1 MIETIKNAWKIPD
14 LRRKLRFVIFAL
26 VIFRFGYAIY
36 VPYVDTQA
44 LADVFRSYSDT
55 LLGYFNT
62 LSGGGFSQA
71 SIFALSVY
79 PYINASIIMQLLQ
92 IAIPALERMVKDGGE
107 EGRKKMASITRD
119 VTIALSLLMG
129 WTYYTLLRTSH
140 VLTRTDLWS
149 AIVIILTFTAGSSF
163 IMWLGEQINSKGV
176 GNGISLILFASIVSR
191 GPSAVMS
198 IVSGMRSGS
207 MNIISLVVILV
218 VAVAMIGFIVFIT
231 NAERRIPI
239 QYAKRMVG
247 RKMYGGQST
256 HLPMKV
262 NMSGVMPVIFASS
275 IVSFPGTLIQFMNP
289 AEGTFWS
296 NFGRAFSQGSLA
308 YIIVYALLIV
318 GFAYFY
324 ATIQF
329 NPIEVSNN
337 LKKNGGFIPGFRPGR
352 PTTDFIAKVLN
363 KITLMGA
370 LFLGIVAILPLIMSN
385 IRGLGGLAIG
395 GTSVLILVG
404 VALETVKQIEAQML
418 MRHYKGFLEEDAPC
432 RGGVWRH

>member
-14 LRRKLRFVIFAL
+14 LRRKLLFVVFAL

-36 VPYVDTQA
+36 VPYVDTEA
-44 LADVFRSYSDT
+44 LADV
-55 LLGYFNT
+55 FNT

-79 PYINASIIMQLLQ
+79 PYINSSIIMQLLQ
-92 IAIPALERMVKDGGE
+92 VAIPALERMVKDGGE
-107 EGRKKMASITRD
+107 EGRKKLASITRY

-129 WTYYTLLRTSH
+129 WTYYIMLRTSG

-198 IVSGMRSGS
+198 IINGLKSGS
-207 MNIISLVVILV
+207 MNVISVIVILV
-218 VAVAMIGFIVFIT
+218 VAVAMIAFIVFIT

-275 IVSFPGTLIQFMNP
+275 IVTFPGTIIQFLNP
-289 AEGTFWS
+289 EEGSFWS
-296 NFGRAFSQGSLA
+296 NFGKAFSQGSLA

-337 LKKNGGFIPGFRPGR
+337 LKRNGGFIPGFRPGK
-352 PTTDFIAKVLN
+352 PTTDFIAKVLG

-385 IRGLGGLAIG
+385 IKGLGGLAIG

-418 MRHYKGFLEEDAPC
+418 MRHYKGFLE
-432 RGGVWRH
+432 

>member
-1 MIETIKNAWKIPD
+1 MIETLKNAWRIPE
-14 LRRKLRFVIFAL
+14 LRKKLLFVVFAL

-36 VPYVDTQA
+36 VPYVDTES
-44 LADVFRSYSDT
+44 LAEIFQQYSNT

-79 PYINASIIMQLLQ
+79 PYINSSIIMQLLQ
-92 IAIPALERMVKDGGE
+92 VAIPALERMVKDGGE
-107 EGRKKMASITRD
+107 EGRKKLASITRY

-129 WTYYTLLRTSH
+129 WTYYIMLRSSGVLLRT
-140 VLTRTDLWS
+140 DAWS
-149 AIVIILTFTAGSSF
+149 AIVIIMTFTAGSAF

-176 GNGISLILFASIVSR
+176 GNGISIILFASIVSR
-191 GPSAVMS
+191 GPAAIMT
-198 IVSGMRSGS
+198 IINGMRSGS
-207 MNIISLVVILV
+207 MNVISLIIILV
-218 VAVAMIGFIVFIT
+218 VSVLMIGFIVFIT
-231 NAERRIPI
+231 NAERRLPI

-247 RKMYGGQST
+247 RKLYGGQST
-256 HLPMKV
+256 SLPMKV
-262 NMSGVMPVIFASS
+262 NMSGVMPIIFASS
-275 IVSFPGTLIQFMNP
+275 IVSFPGTLIQFLNP
-289 AEGTFWS
+289 KEGTFWY
-296 NFGRAFSQGSLA
+296 NFGQAFNQGSVA
-308 YIIVYALLIV
+308 YIVVYALLII

-337 LKKNGGFIPGFRPGR
+337 LKKNGGFIPGFRPGK

-370 LFLGIVAILPLIMSN
+370 LFLGIIAIFPLIMSN
-385 IRGLGGLAIG
+385 INGLGGLAIG

-418 MRHYKGFLEEDAPC
+418 MRHYKGFLE
-432 RGGVWRH
+432 

>member
-14 LRRKLRFVIFAL
+14 LRKKLLYVVFAL
-26 VIFRFGYAIY
+26 VVFRFGYAIY
-36 VPYVDTQA
+36 VPYVDTKQ
-44 LADVFRSYSDT
+44 LAEVFKQYSDT

-62 LSGGGFSQA
+62 LSGGGFSTA

-79 PYINASIIMQLLQ
+79 PYINSSIIMQLLQ

-107 EGRKKMASITRD
+107 EGRKKLASITRY
-119 VTIALSLLMG
+119 VTIALGLLMG
-129 WTYYTLLRTSH
+129 WTYYIMLRSSQ
-140 VLTRTDLWS
+140 VLTRTDAWS
-149 AIVIILTFTAGSSF
+149 AVVIILTFAAGSAF
-163 IMWLGEQINSKGV
+163 VMWLGEQINSKGV
-176 GNGISLILFASIVSR
+176 GNGISIILFASIVSR
-191 GPSAVMS
+191 GPSAVM
-198 IVSGMRSGS
+198 GMINGLISGS
-207 MNIISLVVILV
+207 MNVLSVIVVLV
-218 VAVAMIGFIVFIT
+218 VALAMIAFIVFIT

-239 QYAKRMVG
+239 QYAKRVVG

-275 IVSFPGTLIQFMNP
+275 IISFPGTLIQFLSP
-289 AEGTFWS
+289 AEGTFWY
-296 NFGRAFSQGSLA
+296 NFGKAFSQRGLL
-308 YIIVYALLIV
+308 YIVIYALLIV

-337 LKKNGGFIPGFRPGR
+337 LKKNGGFIPGFRPGK

-370 LFLGIVAILPLIMSN
+370 LFLGVVAIFPLIMSN
-385 IRGLGGLAIG
+385 INGLGGLAIG

-404 VALETVKQIEAQML
+404 VALETVKLIEAQML
-418 MRHYKGFLEEDAPC
+418 MRHYKGFLE
-432 RGGVWRH
+432 

>member
-1 MIETIKNAWKIPD
+1 MIETLKNAWRIPE
-14 LRRKLRFVIFAL
+14 LRKKLLFVVFAL

-36 VPYVDTQA
+36 VPYVDTES
-44 LADVFRSYSDT
+44 LAEIFQQYSNT

-79 PYINASIIMQLLQ
+79 PYINSSIIMQLLQ
-92 IAIPALERMVKDGGE
+92 VAIPALERMVKDGGE
-107 EGRKKMASITRD
+107 EGRKKLASITRY

-129 WTYYTLLRTSH
+129 WTYYIMLRSSGVLLRT
-140 VLTRTDLWS
+140 DAWS
-149 AIVIILTFTAGSSF
+149 AIVIIMTFTAGSAF

-176 GNGISLILFASIVSR
+176 GNGISIILFASIVSR
-191 GPSAVMS
+191 GPAAIMT
-198 IVSGMRSGS
+198 IINGMRSGS
-207 MNIISLVVILV
+207 MNVISLIIILV
-218 VAVAMIGFIVFIT
+218 VSVLMIGFIVFIT
-231 NAERRIPI
+231 NAERRLPI

-247 RKMYGGQST
+247 RKLYGGQST
-256 HLPMKV
+256 YLPMKV
-262 NMSGVMPVIFASS
+262 NMSGVMPIIFASS
-275 IVSFPGTLIQFMNP
+275 IVSFPGTLIQFLNP
-289 AEGTFWS
+289 KEGTFWY
-296 NFGRAFSQGSLA
+296 NFGQAFNQGSVA
-308 YIIVYALLIV
+308 YIVVYALLII

-337 LKKNGGFIPGFRPGR
+337 LKKNGGFIPGFRPGK

-370 LFLGIVAILPLIMSN
+370 LFLGIIAIFPLIMSN
-385 IRGLGGLAIG
+385 INGLGGLAIG

-418 MRHYKGFLEEDAPC
+418 MRHYNGFLE
-432 RGGVWRH
+432 

>member
-1 MIETIKNAWKIPD
+1 MIETLKNAWRIPE
-14 LRRKLRFVIFAL
+14 LRKKLLFVVFAL

-36 VPYVDTQA
+36 VPYVDTES
-44 LADVFRSYSDT
+44 LAEIFQQYSNT

-79 PYINASIIMQLLQ
+79 PYINSSIIMQLLQ
-92 IAIPALERMVKDGGE
+92 VAIPALERMVKDGGE
-107 EGRKKMASITRD
+107 EGRKKLASITRY

-129 WTYYTLLRTSH
+129 WTYYIMLRSSGVLLRT
-140 VLTRTDLWS
+140 DAWS
-149 AIVIILTFTAGSSF
+149 AIVIIMTFTAGSAF

-176 GNGISLILFASIVSR
+176 GNGISIILFASIVSR
-191 GPSAVMS
+191 GPAAIMT
-198 IVSGMRSGS
+198 IINGMRSGS
-207 MNIISLVVILV
+207 MNVISLIIILV
-218 VAVAMIGFIVFIT
+218 VSVLMIGFIVFIT
-231 NAERRIPI
+231 NAERRLPI

-247 RKMYGGQST
+247 RKLYGGQST
-256 HLPMKV
+256 YLPMKV
-262 NMSGVMPVIFASS
+262 NMSGVMPIIFASS
-275 IVSFPGTLIQFMNP
+275 IVSFPGTLIQFLNP
-289 AEGTFWS
+289 KEGTFWY
-296 NFGRAFSQGSLA
+296 NFGQAFNQGSVA
-308 YIIVYALLIV
+308 YIVVYALLII
-318 GFAYFY
+318 GFAYVY

-337 LKKNGGFIPGFRPGR
+337 LKKNGGFIPGFRPGK

-370 LFLGIVAILPLIMSN
+370 LFLGIIAIFPLIMSN
-385 IRGLGGLAIG
+385 INGLGGLAIG

-418 MRHYKGFLEEDAPC
+418 MRHYKGFLE
-432 RGGVWRH
+432 

>member
-1 MIETIKNAWKIPD
+1 MIETLKNAWRIPE
-14 LRRKLRFVIFAL
+14 LRKKLLFVVFAL

-36 VPYVDTQA
+36 VPYVDTKS
-44 LADVFRSYSDT
+44 LAEIFQQYSNT

-79 PYINASIIMQLLQ
+79 PYINSSIIMQLLQ
-92 IAIPALERMVKDGGE
+92 VAIPALERMVKDGGE
-107 EGRKKMASITRD
+107 EGRKKLASITRY

-129 WTYYTLLRTSH
+129 WTYYIMLRSSGVLLRT
-140 VLTRTDLWS
+140 DAWS
-149 AIVIILTFTAGSSF
+149 AIVIIMTFTAGSAF

-176 GNGISLILFASIVSR
+176 GNGISIILFASIVSR
-191 GPSAVMS
+191 GPAAIMT
-198 IVSGMRSGS
+198 IINGMRSGS
-207 MNIISLVVILV
+207 MNVISLIIILV
-218 VAVAMIGFIVFIT
+218 VSVLMIGFIVFIT
-231 NAERRIPI
+231 NAERRLPI

-247 RKMYGGQST
+247 RKLYGGQST
-256 HLPMKV
+256 YLPMKV
-262 NMSGVMPVIFASS
+262 NMSGVMPIIFASS
-275 IVSFPGTLIQFMNP
+275 IVSFPGTLIQFLNP
-289 AEGTFWS
+289 KEGTFWY
-296 NFGRAFSQGSLA
+296 NFGQAFNQGSVA
-308 YIIVYALLIV
+308 YIVVYALLII

-337 LKKNGGFIPGFRPGR
+337 LKKNGGFIPGFRPGK

-370 LFLGIVAILPLIMSN
+370 LFLGIIAIFPLIMSN
-385 IRGLGGLAIG
+385 INGLGGLAIG

-418 MRHYKGFLEEDAPC
+418 MRHYKGFLE
-432 RGGVWRH
+432 

>member
-1 MIETIKNAWKIPD
+1 M
-14 LRRKLRFVIFAL
+14 VFAL

-36 VPYVDTQA
+36 VPYVDTEA
-44 LADVFRSYSDT
+44 LADVFKQYSDT

-79 PYINASIIMQLLQ
+79 PYINSSIIMQLLQ
-92 IAIPALERMVKDGGE
+92 VAIPALERMVKDGGE
-107 EGRKKMASITRD
+107 EGRKKLASITRY

-129 WTYYTLLRTSH
+129 WTYYIMLRTSG

-198 IVSGMRSGS
+198 IINGLKSGS
-207 MNIISLVVILV
+207 MNVISVIVILV
-218 VAVAMIGFIVFIT
+218 VAVAMIAFIVFIT

-262 NMSGVMPVIFASS
+262 NMPGVMPVIFASS
-275 IVSFPGTLIQFMNP
+275 IVTFPGTIIQFLNP
-289 AEGTFWS
+289 EEGSFWS
-296 NFGRAFSQGSLA
+296 NFGKAFSQGSLA

-337 LKKNGGFIPGFRPGR
+337 LKRNGGFIPGFRPGK

-385 IRGLGGLAIG
+385 IKGLGGLAIG

-418 MRHYKGFLEEDAPC
+418 MRHYKGFLE
-432 RGGVWRH
+432 

>member
-1 MIETIKNAWKIPD
+1 MI
-14 LRRKLRFVIFAL
+14 
-26 VIFRFGYAIY
+26 
-36 VPYVDTQA
+36 DTKA
-44 LADVFRSYSDT
+44 LADVFKQYSDT

-79 PYINASIIMQLLQ
+79 PYINSSIIMQLLQ
-92 IAIPALERMVKDGGE
+92 VAIPALERMVKDGGE
-107 EGRKKMASITRD
+107 EGRKKLASITRY

-129 WTYYTLLRTSH
+129 WTYYIMLRTSG

-198 IVSGMRSGS
+198 IINGLKSGS
-207 MNIISLVVILV
+207 MNVISVIVILV
-218 VAVAMIGFIVFIT
+218 VAVAMIAFIVFIT

-275 IVSFPGTLIQFMNP
+275 IVTFPGTIIQFLNP
-289 AEGTFWS
+289 EEGSFWS
-296 NFGRAFSQGSLA
+296 NFGKAFSQGSLA

-337 LKKNGGFIPGFRPGR
+337 LKRNGGFIPGFRPGK
-352 PTTDFIAKVLN
+352 PTTDFIAKVLG

-385 IRGLGGLAIG
+385 IKGLGGLAIG

-404 VALETVKQIEAQML
+404 VALETVKQVEAQML
-418 MRHYKGFLEEDAPC
+418 MRHYKGFLE
-432 RGGVWRH
+432 

>member
-1 MIETIKNAWKIPD
+1 MIETLKNAWRIPE
-14 LRRKLRFVIFAL
+14 LRKKLLFVVFAL

-36 VPYVDTQA
+36 VPYVDTES
-44 LADVFRSYSDT
+44 LAEIFQQYSNT

-79 PYINASIIMQLLQ
+79 PYINSSIIMQLLQ
-92 IAIPALERMVKDGGE
+92 VAIPALERMVKDGGE
-107 EGRKKMASITRD
+107 EGRKKLASITRY

-129 WTYYTLLRTSH
+129 WTYYIMLRSSGVLLRT
-140 VLTRTDLWS
+140 DAWS
-149 AIVIILTFTAGSSF
+149 AIVIIMTFTAGSAF

-176 GNGISLILFASIVSR
+176 GNGISIILFASIVSR
-191 GPSAVMS
+191 GPAAIMT
-198 IVSGMRSGS
+198 IINGMRSGS
-207 MNIISLVVILV
+207 MNVISLIIILV
-218 VAVAMIGFIVFIT
+218 VSVLMIGFIVFIT
-231 NAERRIPI
+231 NAERRLPI

-247 RKMYGGQST
+247 RKLYGGQST
-256 HLPMKV
+256 YLPMKV
-262 NMSGVMPVIFASS
+262 NMSGVMPIIFASS
-275 IVSFPGTLIQFMNP
+275 IVSFPGTLIQFLNP
-289 AEGTFWS
+289 KEGTFWY
-296 NFGRAFSQGSLA
+296 NFGQAFNQGSVA
-308 YIIVYALLIV
+308 YIVVYAQLII

-337 LKKNGGFIPGFRPGR
+337 LKKNGGFIPGFRPGK

-370 LFLGIVAILPLIMSN
+370 LFLGIIAIFPLIMSN
-385 IRGLGGLAIG
+385 INGLGGLAIG

-418 MRHYKGFLEEDAPC
+418 MRHYKGFLE
-432 RGGVWRH
+432 

>member
-1 MIETIKNAWKIPD
+1 MIETLKNAWRIPE
-14 LRRKLRFVIFAL
+14 LRKKLLFVVFAL

-36 VPYVDTQA
+36 VPYVDTKS
-44 LADVFRSYSDT
+44 LAEIFQQYSNT

-79 PYINASIIMQLLQ
+79 PYINSSIIMQLLQ
-92 IAIPALERMVKDGGE
+92 VAIPALERMVKDGGE
-107 EGRKKMASITRD
+107 EGRKKLASITRY

-129 WTYYTLLRTSH
+129 WTYYIMLRSSGVLLRT
-140 VLTRTDLWS
+140 DAWS
-149 AIVIILTFTAGSSF
+149 AIVIIMTFTAGSAF

-176 GNGISLILFASIVSR
+176 GNGISIILFASIVSR
-191 GPSAVMS
+191 GPAAIMT
-198 IVSGMRSGS
+198 IINGMRSGS
-207 MNIISLVVILV
+207 MNVISLIIILV
-218 VAVAMIGFIVFIT
+218 VSVLMIGFIVFIT
-231 NAERRIPI
+231 NAERRLPI

-247 RKMYGGQST
+247 RKLYGGQST
-256 HLPMKV
+256 YLPMKV
-262 NMSGVMPVIFASS
+262 NMSGVMPIIFASS
-275 IVSFPGTLIQFMNP
+275 IVSFPGTLIQFLNP
-289 AEGTFWS
+289 KEGTFWY
-296 NFGRAFSQGSLA
+296 NFGQAFNQGSVA
-308 YIIVYALLIV
+308 YIVVYALLII

-337 LKKNGGFIPGFRPGR
+337 LKKNGGFIPGFRPGK

-370 LFLGIVAILPLIMSN
+370 LFLGIIAIFPLIMRHIN
-385 IRGLGGLAIG
+385 GLGGLAIG

-418 MRHYKGFLEEDAPC
+418 MRHYKGFLE
-432 RGGVWRH
+432 

>member
-14 LRRKLRFVIFAL
+14 LRRKLLFVVFAL

-36 VPYVDTQA
+36 VPYVDTEA
-44 LADVFRSYSDT
+44 LADVFKQYSDT
-55 LLGYFNT
+55 LLCYFNT

-79 PYINASIIMQLLQ
+79 PYINSSIIMQLLQ
-92 IAIPALERMVKDGGE
+92 VAIPALERMVKDGGE
-107 EGRKKMASITRD
+107 EGRKKLASITRY

-129 WTYYTLLRTSH
+129 WTYYIMLRTSG

-198 IVSGMRSGS
+198 IINGLKSGS
-207 MNIISLVVILV
+207 MNVISVIVILV
-218 VAVAMIGFIVFIT
+218 VAVAMIAFIVFIT

-262 NMSGVMPVIFASS
+262 NMPGVMPVIFASS
-275 IVSFPGTLIQFMNP
+275 IVTFPGTIIQFLNP
-289 AEGTFWS
+289 EEGSFWS
-296 NFGRAFSQGSLA
+296 NFGKAFSQGSLA

-337 LKKNGGFIPGFRPGR
+337 LKRNGGFIPGFRPGK

-385 IRGLGGLAIG
+385 IKGLGGLAIG

-418 MRHYKGFLEEDAPC
+418 MRHYKGFLE
-432 RGGVWRH
+432 

>member
-1 MIETIKNAWKIPD
+1 MIETLKNAWRIPE
-14 LRRKLRFVIFAL
+14 LRKKLLFVVFAL

-36 VPYVDTQA
+36 VPYVDTES
-44 LADVFRSYSDT
+44 LAEIFQQYSNT

-79 PYINASIIMQLLQ
+79 PYINSSIIMQLLQ
-92 IAIPALERMVKDGGE
+92 VAIPALERMAKDGGE
-107 EGRKKMASITRD
+107 EGRKKLASITRY

-129 WTYYTLLRTSH
+129 WTYYIMLRSSGVLLRT
-140 VLTRTDLWS
+140 DAWS
-149 AIVIILTFTAGSSF
+149 AIVIIMTFTAGSAF

-176 GNGISLILFASIVSR
+176 GNGISIILFASIVSR
-191 GPSAVMS
+191 GPAAIMT
-198 IVSGMRSGS
+198 IINGMRSGS
-207 MNIISLVVILV
+207 MNVISLIIILV
-218 VAVAMIGFIVFIT
+218 VSVLMIGFIVFIT
-231 NAERRIPI
+231 NAERRLPI

-247 RKMYGGQST
+247 RKLYGGQST
-256 HLPMKV
+256 YLPMKV
-262 NMSGVMPVIFASS
+262 NMSGVMPIIFASS
-275 IVSFPGTLIQFMNP
+275 IVSFPGTLIQFLNP
-289 AEGTFWS
+289 KEGTFWY
-296 NFGRAFSQGSLA
+296 NFGQAFNQGSVA
-308 YIIVYALLIV
+308 YIVVYALLII

-337 LKKNGGFIPGFRPGR
+337 LKKNGGFIPGFRPGK

-370 LFLGIVAILPLIMSN
+370 LFLGIIAIFPLIMSN
-385 IRGLGGLAIG
+385 INGLGGLAIG

-418 MRHYKGFLEEDAPC
+418 MRHYKGFLE
-432 RGGVWRH
+432 

>member
-1 MIETIKNAWKIPD
+1 MIETLKNAWRIPE
-14 LRRKLRFVIFAL
+14 LRKKLLFVVFAL

-36 VPYVDTQA
+36 VPYVDTES
-44 LADVFRSYSDT
+44 LAEIFQQYSNT

-79 PYINASIIMQLLQ
+79 PYINSSIIMQLLQ
-92 IAIPALERMVKDGGE
+92 VAIPALERMVKDGGE
-107 EGRKKMASITRD
+107 EGRKKLASITRY

-129 WTYYTLLRTSH
+129 WTYYIMLRSSGVLLRT
-140 VLTRTDLWS
+140 DAWS
-149 AIVIILTFTAGSSF
+149 AIVIIMTFTAGSAF

-176 GNGISLILFASIVSR
+176 GNGISIILFASIVSR
-191 GPSAVMS
+191 GPAAIMT
-198 IVSGMRSGS
+198 IINGMRSGS
-207 MNIISLVVILV
+207 MNVISLIIILV
-218 VAVAMIGFIVFIT
+218 VSVLMIGFIVFIT
-231 NAERRIPI
+231 NAERRLPI

-247 RKMYGGQST
+247 RKLYGGQST
-256 HLPMKV
+256 YLPMKV
-262 NMSGVMPVIFASS
+262 NMSGVMPIIFASS
-275 IVSFPGTLIQFMNP
+275 IVSFPGTLIQFLNP
-289 AEGTFWS
+289 KEGTFWY
-296 NFGRAFSQGSLA
+296 NFGQAFNQGSVA
-308 YIIVYALLIV
+308 YIVVYALLII

-337 LKKNGGFIPGFRPGR
+337 LKKNGGFITGFRPGK

-370 LFLGIVAILPLIMSN
+370 LFLGIIAIFPLIMSN
-385 IRGLGGLAIG
+385 INGLGGLAIG

-418 MRHYKGFLEEDAPC
+418 MRHYKGFLE
-432 RGGVWRH
+432 